1 MQYDF
6 TTENTDS
13 VLRGISVLPQGN
25 RAEKWPIFYE
35 DTSFEK
41 SPDCSKQPGLVC
53 AVKAGEVLC
62 PLFLFQI
69 DQIAILVDL
78 NLARFHRFGNLANQV
93 DM

>member
-1 MQYDF
+1 MQRQIPPLLAAARVKGLACSSRDALY
-6 TTENTDS
+6 
-13 VLRGISVLPQGN
+13 
-25 RAEKWPIFYE
+25 
-35 DTSFEK
+35 K
-41 SPDCSKQPGLVC
+41 SPDCPKQPGLVC

-78 NLARFHRFGNLANQV
+78 NLARFHRFGNLAHQI